1 MNPQMSSGNPA
12 MSQAVQ
18 EALARRGMAT
28 GGAPQLN
35 QVSPDAAMQNPV
47 AQPQAPSDMG
57 MGGGGMT
64 GGGGMPQQGMT
75 QGQPKPKF
83 EPTNQEDFIIS
94 TLSEQLKRSHDLK
107 KEQMKM
113 SNPIS
118 QPSIGQPI
126 QSPSQPMM

>member
-1 MNPQMSSGNPA
+1 MNPQMSSGNPGL
-12 MSQAVQ
+12 SPAVQ
-18 EALARRGMAT
+18 EALQRRGMST
-28 GGAPQLN
+28 SGAPQLN

-47 AQPQAPSDMG
+47 AQPPAPSDMG
-57 MGGGGMT
+57 GGSP
-64 GGGGMPQQGMT
+64 MPQQGMA

>member
-12 MSQAVQ
+12 MSPAVQ
-18 EALARRGMAT
+18 EALQRRGMSM
-28 GGAPQLN
+28 GGSTPQLN

-47 AQPQAPSDMG
+47 AQPPAPSDMSSVG
-57 MGGGGMT
+57 S
-64 GGGGMPQQGMT
+64 MPQQGMA

-83 EPTNQEDFIIS
+83 EPTNKEEFILS
-94 TLSEQLKRSHDLK
+94 TLAEELKRSHDLK